1 MNNKIS
7 DVDAEKIYSRIVFF
21 PCVYNKWVTKKLNV
35 GKIPRFKLRK
45 LKMKSS
51 SYGLRERKQRYIM
64 GWIGID
70 IFGIVN
76 W

>member
-7 DVDAEKIYSRIVFF
+7 DVDVEKIYSTIVFF
-21 PCVYNKWVTKKLNV
+21 PCVYNKCVTKKLNI
-35 GKIPRFKLRK
+35 GKIPRFKLTK

-64 GWIGID
+64 GWIRID